1 VALSVEDGGCAG
13 GETSSEQERESSMS
27 KQTRS
32 IRAEELQ
39 QGDLIDYQTKDE
51 QGNPESA
58 EVIEVTTQPHGPG
71 STPDTKA
78 TTVKYYNRTHD
89 IETIHFAS
97 DEMVQVRLS

>member
-1 VALSVEDGGCAG
+1 MPVENGGCVG
-13 GETSSEQERESSMS
+13 GETSCEQERESSMS

-32 IRAEELQ
+32 IPAKELQ
-39 QGDLIDYQTKDE
+39 SGDLLDYQTKDE
-51 QGNPESA
+51 HGNPESA

-71 STPDTKA
+71 SAPGTKA
-78 TTVKYYNRTHD
+78 TIVKYYNRTHD